1 MNVIDVPT
9 KPRNFAVD
17 EVRLKLFYNVKK
29 FEFLLTHSLHVVIK
43 LYIVLILLS
52 KSCSAGEV

>member
-29 FEFLLTHSLHVVIK
+29 FEFLLTQSLHVVIK
-43 LYIVLILLS
+43 LYILIKIML
-52 KSCSAGEV
+52 CR